1 MMGERPE
8 RIWLLHD
15 TDDGGGDT
23 WCEDRNP
30 TEEPDED
37 VPATE
42 YVRAD
47 VHRARVAALEAREAR
62 LVAALE
68 PFARH
73 ANNKLVADAAFMEQA
88 VSVNYGGSSFA
99 LPAVYFKDARAEL
112 DAVKGDGDDG

>member
-1 MMGERPE
+1 MGERPE

-47 VHRARVAALEAREAR
+47 VHRARVAALEADKAQ

-68 PFARH
+68 PLARR
-73 ANNKLVADAAFMEQA
+73 ASQVDDGSARPPAAKI
-88 VSVNYGGSSFA
+88 GGAWMAPVMLSD
-99 LPAVYFKDARAEL
+99 LQRARAEL
-112 DAVKGDGDDG
+112 DAVKEDRDG